1 MRKSSTFASLSGSAL
16 VLLSLFVTPAFAHH
30 PILAKFDGARPLTL
44 TGRVTEIDWANPHVH
59 VFINVDGGDGK
70 SVNWA
75 IELASTIELQ
85 GSGWRPDVI
94 KVGDTI
100 TVEGLAARNGSEQ
113 IWGSNVE
120 RANGEQIFTV
130 DDDVFAKQ
138 LVKPAQGE
146 LPRWPDKQPRLGP
159 PPGATG
165 YWALP
170 SKMGLVEDGVEVAMD
185 EHGILA
191 NIADAPKVAPFQD
204 WAKDLYLLRQ
214 SASLRDDPSFL
225 YCIPPAGPRQFQN
238 QFGFQFVEQ
247 RERDRIFILHAGG
260 NGNWRQIHTDGR
272 DQVGQVS
279 GDDNNPLF
287 FGRSV
292 ATWEGDTLVVD
303 SKGFNEGFW
312 FSNGGLP
319 HTAQLHVIERF
330 TREDINTLRID
341 VTVDDPGA
349 YSRTWTSSWTMQW
362 IDGKELPEY
371 YCQDNRP

>member
-1 MRKSSTFASLSGSAL
+1 MRKRSTFASLSAGAA
-16 VLLSLFVTPAFAHH
+16 VLLSLSAAPAFAHH
-30 PILAKFDGARPLTL
+30 PILAKFDDTRPLTL
-44 TGRVTEIDWANPHVH
+44 TGKVTEVDWANPHVH
-59 VFINVDGGDGK
+59 VFI
-70 SVNWA
+70 SVNGNDAAPVIWA

-85 GSGWRPDVI
+85 WSGWRPDAI
-94 KVGDTI
+94 KIGDTI
-100 TVEGLAARNGSEQ
+100 TVEGFAARNGSEQ
-113 IWGSNVE
+113 IWGNDVE
-120 RANGEQIFTV
+120 NANGDKLFAV
-130 DDDVFAKQ
+130 DADVFQKQ
-138 LVKPAQGE
+138 LEKPAQGD
-146 LPRWPDKQPRLGP
+146 LPRWPDNQPRLGP
-159 PPGATG
+159 SPGATG

-185 EHGILA
+185 DHGALA
-191 NIADAPKVAPFQD
+191 NINDAAKVAPFQD
-204 WAKDLYLLRQ
+204 WAKDLYVLRQ
-214 SASLRDDPSFL
+214 SNYLRDDPSFL
-225 YCIPPAGPRQFQN
+225 YCIPPSGPRQFQN

-247 RERDRIFILHAGG
+247 RERERIFILHAGG
-260 NGNWRQIHTDGR
+260 NGNWRQIYTDGR

-319 HTAQLHVIERF
+319 HTTQLHVIERF
-330 TREDINTLRID
+330 TREDINTLRVEI
-341 VTVDDPGA
+341 TVDDPGA
-349 YSRTWTSSWTMQW
+349 YTREWKSSFTMQW